1 MKISDCTFR
10 DCGYQTDWHF
20 GAEIVSKYFK
30 AMEKSKIEYIEIGFK
45 FPNSANNYGP
55 FAYVNSHFVKS
66 LDITHK
72 FRLGVMINLI
82 DFISNNT
89 LDKKLLRESF
99 TGDIEYIHFVRIA
112 TLSLNVL
119 QLNEASNILREMGF
133 EVHINLMQISE
144 LNSLDL
150 DKFCKKL
157 DNEINLLTI
166 ADTFGVLTPKDIDR
180 IFKIVQNSRQIEMG
194 LHAHDNCGLALAN
207 SLEAADLGFNFIDST
222 VSGIGRAAGNLRTEF
237 KSIFSKES
245 KSYNLLEDDLLLNLS
260 HNDFAK
266 LNSKNSWGPNVIYFV
281 GAQLKVH
288 PNNLMSLV
296 KDSFGKE
303 TKILPLF
310 DISQIESK
318 RDAVSQN
325 LGETNQT
332 FGATSPI
339 SKNLREG
346 FLEGVEVFLL
356 GNGPFIHEF
365 KEEIEKRLVQLNR
378 ESIVVS
384 TTLDPAI
391 DINLVSHFVIYDRNK
406 FDYFYNQRP
415 NYYNEF
421 FKSSGAKLILVN
433 ELSSSL
439 SEIEFFVFPETNV
452 SSRVGLDRHLH
463 YSLSV
468 INFGNP
474 LKVTLLGFDGFAND
488 ISRNSIIQNCLNFYL
503 ENDRLGSRF
512 FSGTPSLYNIPSRSF
527 FSL

>member
-1 MKISDCTFR
+1 MKIIDCTFR
-10 DCGYQTDWHF
+10 DGGYQTNWHF

-30 AMEKSKIEYIEIGFK
+30 AMGKSKIEYLEIGFK

-55 FAYVNSHFVKS
+55 FAYVDSHFIKS

-144 LNSLDL
+144 LDSLEL

-157 DNEINLLTI
+157 DKEINLLTI
-166 ADTFGVLTPKDIDR
+166 ADTFGVLIPKDIDK
-180 IFKIVQNSRQIEMG
+180 IFEIVQNSRQIKMG

-207 SLEAADLGFNFIDST
+207 SIVAADLGFNFIDST

-237 KSIFSKES
+237 KSILAKES
-245 KSYNLLEDDLLLNLS
+245 KSNNLLEDDLLLNLS

-303 TKILPLF
+303 TKVLPLF
-310 DISQIESK
+310 NISQIESK
-318 RDAVSQN
+318 LDAVSQN
-325 LGETNQT
+325 LDEINQT
-332 FGATSPI
+332 FGAPSSI
-339 SKNLREG
+339 SKNLSEG
-346 FLEGVEVFLL
+346 FLEGLGVFLL

-365 KEEIEKRLVQLNR
+365 KEEIENKLVQLNR

-391 DINLVSHFVIYDRNK
+391 DINLISHFVIYDRNK
-406 FDYFYNQRP
+406 FDYFYDQRP
-415 NYYNEF
+415 NYYNEV
-421 FKSSGAKLILVN
+421 FKSSGAKLILAN
-433 ELSSSL
+433 ELSSSIP
-439 SEIEFFVFPETNV
+439 ETEFFVFPDIGR
-452 SSRVGLDRHLH
+452 SSGVGLDRHLH
-463 YSLSV
+463 YALSV

-474 LKVTLLGFDGFAND
+474 LQVTLLGFDGFAND

-512 FSGTPSLYNIPSRSF
+512 FSGTPSLYNIPNRSF
-527 FSL
+527 FSM